1 MIFKSIKYLGMFL
14 IFTFSAI
21 SIFVAL
27 NIRDITSPSL
37 KRLTNYTSF
46 FEDRFYDYR
55 MGLTLDPKY
64 VDKRIV
70 LAAIDDQSLEKIGR
84 WPWSRSTWGEVMR
97 KLKLYGAKVVGFDVF
112 FSEPEVACNAESPD
126 KVLAA
131 SILDFQSIPENRVIL
146 PYSMDPDGSNAFEEL
161 PDVLYN
167 FMLNTKQREG
177 FNLKRQFIGKTVFPI
192 EELQNTDAFLAH
204 IEAEKDPDGIFRHYP
219 VVSNTEDLYFP
230 SFALATYQLI
240 TGDSPVLEMLGPGQ
254 ADLKL
259 KTGTL
264 SLNYNGESKIR
275 WVGGMSQFP
284 LESLYDVVQASD
296 EDPRMHQVFKDS
308 VVYIG
313 SISFGAH
320 DFRHTPIDSQLPG
333 IYYHMNMLNM
343 LLEGRFFK
351 PQSDS
356 TLYSWLILVGGT
368 LFIVIVMM
376 FGNAIVDLLALVL
389 TLGGIFYL
397 DTYVLLPRGYEIK
410 LFFCLFSPVACYSW
424 STFLNFYI
432 TTKEKAKIKGTF
444 SRYVSP
450 AVVEE
455 MTTNPDKV
463 RVGGERKNITVFFS
477 DVRDFTTISEKL
489 TPEELSKCLNQYM
502 GRMTDILFKHQGT
515 LDKYIGDAIVAF
527 WGAPIAIPNHAY
539 HAVKAALAMIEELPL
554 VNQSFKEQGFPLF
567 KHGIG
572 LNTGD
577 CSVGN
582 MGSET
587 LFQYTALGDNMNLGA
602 RLESLCKYY
611 GVQLNI
617 SEYTLNAI
625 PSELRAEFKYRI
637 LDKVRVKGKENALTI
652 YEIFHPSHP
661 LIDDVQAQ
669 KDYDLAWRCYQEARF
684 REAVDLL
691 TPLHEKYPDDKT
703 FQRVLEFAEGYLK
716 MPPPP
721 DWDGVFTHTSKG

>member
-1 MIFKSIKYLGMFL
+1 MIFKAIKYTGMFFFF
-14 IFTFSAI
+14 IFSAV
-21 SIFVAL
+21 SIFIAL
-27 NIRDITSPSL
+27 NIRDITSPTL
-37 KRLTNYTSF
+37 KSMTTYTSF

-55 MGLTLDPKY
+55 MSLTLDPEAM
-64 VDKRIV
+64 DKRIV

-84 WPWSRSTWGEVMR
+84 WPWSRGVWGDVLG
-97 KLKLYGAKVVGFDVF
+97 KLKLYGAKIVGFDVF
-112 FSEPEVACNAESPD
+112 FSEPELACNAESPD
-126 KVLAA
+126 AILAA
-131 SILDFQSIPENRVIL
+131 SIVDFQSNPDNRVIL
-146 PYSMDPDGSNAFEEL
+146 PYSMDPDGHNSFSEL
-161 PDVLYN
+161 PEILYN

-177 FNLKRQFIGKTVFPI
+177 FNLKKQFVGKTVFPI
-192 EELQNTDAFLAH
+192 EELQTTDAFLAH

-219 VVSNTEDLYFP
+219 VVSNSEDLYFP
-230 SFALATYQLI
+230 SFSLATYQLL
-240 TGDSPVLEMLGPGQ
+240 TGDTPVLEMLGPGQ

-264 SLNYNGESKIR
+264 SLNYNGEAKIR
-275 WVGGMSQFP
+275 WLGGMSNFP
-284 LESLYDVVQASD
+284 IESIYDILKAD
-296 EDPRMHQVFKDS
+296 PEDPKMHQLFNGT

-313 SISFGAH
+313 STAFGAH

-343 LLEGRFFK
+343 LLEGHFFK

-356 TLYSWLILVGGT
+356 TLYSWLMLVGGT
-368 LFIVIVMM
+368 FFIVVIMM
-376 FGNAIVDLLALVL
+376 FGNAIADLLALL
-389 TLGGIFYL
+389 FTIGGLFYL
-397 DTYVLLPRGYEIK
+397 DSYILLPKGYEIK

-424 STFLNFYI
+424 STFLNFYM

-463 RVGGERKNITVFFS
+463 RVGGEKKNITVFFS

-502 GRMTDILFKHQGT
+502 GRMTDIVFHHQGT

-527 WGAPIAIPNHAY
+527 WGAPMALPNHAY
-539 HAVKAALAMIEELPL
+539 HAVKAALEMIEVLPEI
-554 VNQSFKEQGFPLF
+554 NRSFKEQGFPLF

-582 MGSET
+582 MGSDT

-602 RLESLCKYY
+602 RLESLCKFY

-617 SEYTLNAI
+617 SEFTLEAI
-625 PSELRAEFKYRI
+625 PEDLRAEFQYRT
-637 LDKVRVKGKENALTI
+637 LDKVRVKGKEKAVTI
-652 YEIFHPSHP
+652 YEVFHPSHH
-661 LIDDVQAQ
+661 LMGDDQAI
-669 KDYDLAWRCYQEARF
+669 KDYNLAWRCYQEARF
-684 REAVDLL
+684 REAVTLL
-691 TPLHEKYPDDKT
+691 TPLHEKYPEDKT
-703 FQRVLEFAEGYLK
+703 FKRVLEFAEGYLK

-721 DWDGVFTHTSKG
+721 DWDGVYTHTSKG